1 MVSKTKTIPVFPLD
15 LVLFP
20 NQELPL
26 QIFEPR
32 YKQMIDDCMLSDKE
46 FGVCLVDSA
55 KTVEGWQAPYNVGT
69 IAKII
74 DCKDVDST
82 SGHLLINTKG
92 HSRFR
97 IIHTLPPSLSRPS
110 DYDPYSSQ
118 GKEKIDD
125 LHHESNLP
133 GKMYLQAEVE
143 LIDDIDQIISLKD
156 WRDLVESW
164 KKKIERMASPQTIS
178 SEQLD
183 SMLAQYYLKTDTPT
197 LEYVYSLCA
206 LGSSSPNELQL
217 ILEAITLDQI
227 IERCFKILN
236 NSTF

>member
-1 MVSKTKTIPVFPLD
+1 
-15 LVLFP
+15 
-20 NQELPL
+20 
-26 QIFEPR
+26 
-32 YKQMIDDCMLSDKE
+32 
-46 FGVCLVDSA
+46 
-55 KTVEGWQAPYNVGT
+55 
-69 IAKII
+69 
-74 DCKDVDST
+74 
-82 SGHLLINTKG
+82 
-92 HSRFR
+92 
-97 IIHTLPPSLSRPS
+97 
-110 DYDPYSSQ
+110 
-118 GKEKIDD
+118 
-125 LHHESNLP
+125 
-133 GKMYLQAEVE
+133 MYLQAEVE

>member
-1 MVSKTKTIPVFPLD
+1 MNKTKTIPIFPLD

-20 NQELPL
+20 HQELQL

-46 FGVCLVDSA
+46 FGVCLIDST
-55 KTVEGWQAPYNVGT
+55 KIIEGWQASYDIGT

-74 DCKDVDST
+74 DCKDIDST
-82 SGHLLINTKG
+82 SGNLLINTKG
-92 HSRFR
+92 HRRFR
-97 IIHTLPPSLSRPS
+97 IIQTIPPSLPKPS

-125 LHHESNLP
+125 LHHESSSS
-133 GKMYLQAEVE
+133 GKMYLQAQVE
-143 LIDDIDQIISLKD
+143 LIDDIDQAITLKD
-156 WRDLVESW
+156 WYDLVESW
-164 KKKIERMASPQTIS
+164 KNKMIRMASPKTIS

-183 SMLAQYYLKTDTPT
+183 LMLEQYYLKTDTPT

-206 LGSSSPNELQL
+206 LGSSTPNELQS

-227 IERCFKILN
+227 MERCFQILN
-236 NSTF
+236 HSTI